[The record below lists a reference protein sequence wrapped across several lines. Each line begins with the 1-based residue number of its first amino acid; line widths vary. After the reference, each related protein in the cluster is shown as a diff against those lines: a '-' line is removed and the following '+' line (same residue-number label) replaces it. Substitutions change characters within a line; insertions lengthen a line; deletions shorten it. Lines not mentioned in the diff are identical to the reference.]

1 MQVNQELKVHQVS
14 QVLWAPQ
21 GPLVRALLDFPGH
34 MALLVLLAP
43 LDTPMLV
50 NLAVPVPL
58 ANPEPPAI
66 PVKEA
71 PLEQL
76 ELWAHEEVLEHQEHL
91 DLLDLHLLASLVLL
105 ASLEQWDQEE
115 SLV

>member
-1 MQVNQELKVHQVS
+1 MQVNQDLKVHLVS

-21 GPLVRALLDFPGH
+21 EPLARALLDFLDH
-34 MALLVLLAP
+34 MAPLVLLAP

-50 NLAVPVPL
+50 NRAALVPL
-58 ANPEPPAI
+58 ANPEPLVSPAI
-66 PVKEA
+66 EVA
-71 PLEQL
+71 LERL
-76 ELWAHEEVLEHQEHL
+76 ELWAHEELLEHQEHL
-91 DLLDLHLLASLVLL
+91 DLLDFHLLASLVLL